1 MARGQSAVGKF
12 SGLSYNADHPCVGKP
27 HRMAT
32 AIATNSAE
40 NLQHVGKVASP
51 CVFVLFGAAGDL
63 SKRKLVPALFNLVRA
78 RLLPENLAIVG
89 VSVDELDLDAF
100 RNQVS
105 EFLPRDDGAAESFEW
120 LKQRLFYERGDF
132 GDPNT
137 FARLRER
144 LAQVDA
150 HWKTEGNYLFYLATA
165 PKFFTPIVQALGAAG
180 LSKQGDAYWRRV
192 VFEKPFGQ
200 DLDSAKAL
208 NRDIK
213 SVLQENQIYRIDHY
227 LGKETVQNIMVF
239 RFDNAIFE
247 PLWNRRYIDHV
258 QITNAETVGVERR
271 GAYFDNAGTLRDMVP
286 NHVMQ
291 LLSLTA
297 MESPV
302 SFHADAV
309 RNEQAKVLHSIQ
321 PLNSS
326 DVLQCSV
333 RGQYGPGKLAGE
345 SVPGYRAE
353 PGVAPESRTETFVAL
368 KLNIDN
374 WRWAGVPFY
383 LRSGKRLARRHTE
396 IAIQFKRMPFELFRK
411 TPFHKLHTNTLVIQI
426 QPVEG
431 ISLSFG
437 AKIPGPLLRVGSV
450 DMSFEYSK
458 YFGADAYTGY
468 EVLLYDCMIGDATLF
483 QHADMVEGGWSVV
496 NPILDVWRA
505 LPPRK
510 FPNYASGTWGP
521 AEADQM
527 MDADGR
533 QWRTIA

>member
-1 MARGQSAVGKF
+1 MAATTANAEMELEYAGK
-12 SGLSYNADHPCVGKP
+12 
-27 HRMAT
+27 T
-32 AIATNSAE
+32 AA
-40 NLQHVGKVASP
+40 P

-63 SKRKLVPALFNLVRA
+63 TKRKLVPALFNLVKA
-78 RLLPENLAIVG
+78 KLLPDDFAVVG
-89 VSVDELDLDAF
+89 VSVDDLSVDAF
-100 RNQVS
+100 RSQVS
-105 EFLPRDDGAAESFEW
+105 EFLPAAEGETDHLAW
-120 LKQRLFYERGDF
+120 LRDRLFYERGDF
-132 GDPNT
+132 GDAGT
-137 FARLRER
+137 FSKLRER
-144 LAQVDA
+144 LAQIDNDR
-150 HWKTEGNYLFYLATA
+150 HTLGNYLFYLATA
-165 PKFFTPIVQALGAAG
+165 PKFFAPIVQQLGNAALARQEDGR
-180 LSKQGDAYWRRV
+180 WRRV
-192 VFEKPFGQ
+192 VIEKPFGH
-200 DLDSAKAL
+200 DLDSAKTL

-247 PLWNRRYIDHV
+247 PIWNRRYIDHV

-309 RNEQAKVLHSIQ
+309 RNEQAKVLHSLQ
-321 PLNSS
+321 PLNSE
-326 DVLQCSV
+326 DVLQRSV
-333 RGQYGPGKLAGE
+333 RGQYGDGMMGE
-345 SVPGYRAE
+345 EKVPRYRSE
-353 PGVAPESRTETFVAL
+353 PGVSPESRTETFVAL

-383 LRSGKRLARRHTE
+383 LRTGKRLAKRHTE
-396 IAIQFKRMPFELFRK
+396 IAIHFKRMPFELFRNA
-411 TPFHKLHTNTLVIQI
+411 PFHKLHTNTLIIQI

-437 AKIPGPLLRVGSV
+437 AKVPGPLLRVGSV

-468 EVLLYDCMIGDATLF
+468 EVLLYDCMMGDATLF
-483 QHADMVEGGWSVV
+483 QRADMVEAGWKVV
-496 NPILDVWRA
+496 DPVLDVWRA

-521 AEADQM
+521 VESDQLLQQ
-527 MDADGR
+527 DER
-533 QWRTIA
+533 QWRKIEP

>member
-1 MARGQSAVGKF
+1 MA
-12 SGLSYNADHPCVGKP
+12 
-27 HRMAT
+27 AT
-32 AIATNSAE
+32 VPVNSASE
-40 NLQHVGKVASP
+40 LQLGGKASGP

-63 SKRKLVPALFNLVRA
+63 TKRKLIPALFNLVRA
-78 RLLPENLAIVG
+78 KLLPDNFAIMG
-89 VSVDELDLDAF
+89 VSVDDLSVDAF
-100 RNQVS
+100 RSQVS
-105 EFLPRDDGAAESFEW
+105 EFLPKNDDSASHFDW
-120 LKQRLFYERGDF
+120 LRQRLFYERGDF
-132 GDPNT
+132 GDPDT
-137 FARLRER
+137 FATVRER
-144 LAQVDA
+144 LEKVDA
-150 HWKTEGNYLFYLATA
+150 DSHTDGNYLFYLATA
-165 PKFFTPIVQALGAAG
+165 PKFFASIVQQLGQAG
-180 LSKQGDAYWRRV
+180 LSKQEDGRWRRV
-192 VFEKPFGQ
+192 VIEKPFGQ
-200 DLDSAKAL
+200 DLESAKAL

-213 SVLQENQIYRIDHY
+213 SVLHENQIYRIDHY

-247 PLWNRRYIDHV
+247 PIWNRRYIDHV

-302 SFHADAV
+302 SFQADAV
-309 RNEQAKVLHSIQ
+309 RNEQAKLLHSIL
-321 PLNSS
+321 PLNSEE
-326 DVLQCSV
+326 VLQRSV
-333 RGQYGPGKLAGE
+333 RGQYGAGTVGDE
-345 SVPGYRAE
+345 SVPAYRTE
-353 PGVAPESRTETFVAL
+353 PGVAAESRTETFVAL

-383 LRSGKRLARRHTE
+383 LRTGKRLAKRHTE
-396 IAIQFKRMPFELFRK
+396 IAIQFKGTPFELFRNA
-411 TPFHKLHTNTLVIQI
+411 PFHKPHTNTLVIQI
-426 QPVEG
+426 QPSEG
-431 ISLSFG
+431 IALNFG

-483 QHADMVEGGWSVV
+483 QRADMVEAGWSVV
-496 NPILDVWRA
+496 DPVLDVWKA

-521 AEADQM
+521 VESDQLLAL
-527 MDADGR
+527 DER
-533 QWRTIA
+533 QWRTIE

>member
-1 MARGQSAVGKF
+1 MS
-12 SGLSYNADHPCVGKP
+12 
-27 HRMAT
+27 
-32 AIATNSAE
+32 
-40 NLQHVGKVASP
+40 ASP
-51 CVFVLFGAAGDL
+51 PAKPDSPIEYAGKAAPPCIFVLFGAGGDL
-63 SKRKLVPALFNLVRA
+63 TKRKLLPSLFNLVKA
-78 RLLPENLAIVG
+78 RLLPDNFAVMG
-89 VSVDELDLDAF
+89 VSVDDLSLEAF
-100 RNQVS
+100 RDQVS
-105 EFLPRDDGAAESFEW
+105 EFLPKGLGDAEPLAW
-120 LKQRLFYERGDF
+120 IRQRLFYERGDF
-132 GDPNT
+132 GDANT
-137 FARLRER
+137 FSKLREQ
-144 LAQVDA
+144 LAAIDLERNTQ
-150 HWKTEGNYLFYLATA
+150 GNYLFYLATA
-165 PKFFTPIVQALGAAG
+165 PKFFASIVQQLGKASLLKEEG
-180 LSKQGDAYWRRV
+180 PIWRRV
-192 VFEKPFGQ
+192 VIEKPFGQ
-200 DLDSAKAL
+200 DLESAKTL

-213 SVLQENQIYRIDHY
+213 SVLPEKQIYRIDHY

-247 PLWNRRYIDHV
+247 PIWNRRYIDHV

-309 RNEQAKVLHSIQ
+309 RNEQAKVLHSLQ
-321 PLNSS
+321 PLNSEE
-326 DVLQCSV
+326 VLQRSV
-333 RGQYGPGKLAGE
+333 RGQYGDGIIGDEK
-345 SVPGYRAE
+345 VPRYRSE

-368 KLNIDN
+368 KLSIDN

-383 LRSGKRLARRHTE
+383 LRTGKRMAKRHTE
-396 IAIQFKRMPFELFRK
+396 IAIHFKRMPFELFRNA
-411 TPFHKLHTNTLVIQI
+411 PLHKHTNTLVIQI

-468 EVLLYDCMIGDATLF
+468 EVLLYDCMMGDATLF
-483 QHADMVEGGWSVV
+483 QRADMVEAGWSVV
-496 NPILDVWRA
+496 DPVLDVWRA

-521 AEADQM
+521 AESEQLM
-527 MDADGR
+527 EQDGR
-533 QWRTIA
+533 QWRTIEP